1 MKELEKILEEINR
14 RIDEYVD
21 HDYVRGSGDVV
32 KGLSIAKSIIRK
44 HINDGWISVE
54 ERLPTVEECEKEN
67 NEFFVQTDS
76 GERFSCEYDPL
87 ANGYDNPS
95 WCCNVPVI
103 AWRPLPETYKPE
115 RSDNNDGE

>member
-115 RSDNNDGE
+115 RSAGE